1 MRVNSSQ
8 TTRVTLHTHER
19 FPAFGKRKR
28 NEEKGEHFF
37 FVLHFQQFFLSL
49 VFVICI
55 GIKDSPNTVLDT
67 GYLFYRR
74 IYDNTDDEYERTF
87 CSNYHHRCFVV
98 VVVVVVVVKSNTPAQ
113 TC

>member
-28 NEEKGEHFF
+28 NEEKDEQFF
-37 FVLHFQQFFLSL
+37 LLHFQQFF
-49 VFVICI
+49 FVICI

-67 GYLFYRR
+67 GYLFFL
-74 IYDNTDDEYERTF
+74 T
-87 CSNYHHRCFVV
+87 
-98 VVVVVVVVKSNTPAQ
+98 Q
-113 TC
+113 TYI